1 MIFKVALVG
10 VILRKSWSSPTNK
23 KAVIKNDF
31 FERRWNA
38 YKSSNQHSTKV
49 WNRVS
54 VYRLLKRFQED
65 NSLDRRAGSGRQRTI
80 TTEEKTTLFE
90 NLICSQEDNS
100 GSHMSQREVEKKT
113 VISHTSVR
121 RMMKKRG
128 IK

>member
-1 MIFKVALVG
+1 MI
-10 VILRKSWSSPTNK
+10 
-23 KAVIKNDF
+23 F

-49 WNRVS
+49 RNRVS

-100 GSHMSQREVEKKT
+100 GSDMSQREVERKT

-121 RMMKKRG
+121 QMMKKRG